1 MGAAQAVVWDQSVRD
16 TQKLQRVCVSEILYH
31 VLVFFACAREN
42 RLKRLQRVLH
52 VKEGTV
58 VTLVRK
64 MLRPT
69 PV

>member
-1 MGAAQAVVWDQSVRD
+1 
-16 TQKLQRVCVSEILYH
+16 VCVSERLYH
-31 VLVFFACAREN
+31 MLVFFASAGEN